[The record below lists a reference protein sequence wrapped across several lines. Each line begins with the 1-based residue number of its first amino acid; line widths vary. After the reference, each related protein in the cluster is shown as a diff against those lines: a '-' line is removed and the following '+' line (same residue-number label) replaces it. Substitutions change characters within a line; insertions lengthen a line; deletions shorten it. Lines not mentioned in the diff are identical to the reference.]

1 MNVTDFSDFSFL
13 TLLTT
18 FFQGIL
24 SFASPCVLP
33 LLPVYFG
40 YLSGGSETDEN
51 GKIRYS
57 RKKAIVNSLFFAVG
71 IGAAFFILGLGAS
84 ALGKFL
90 VRNSNA
96 FSIAGGILI
105 ILFGLLQLGFF
116 GSNSFLQ
123 KEKRIP
129 VNFAKLKLSPLTA
142 ILFGFVFSFS
152 WTPCVGP
159 ALASILVMT
168 TDAASKS
175 DGMIYIFL
183 YTLGFAVPFIITG
196 IFVSSLLD
204 FFRKHRNIVK
214 WTTRIGGIILICV
227 GIFMTANGIIMQTKR
242 NASSSLKSVNENTNE
257 TSTGQMN
264 SSDSEKN
271 RISSPEETETPEK
284 QENHVP
290 DKNRPSAPEFSLTD
304 QYGSQWTLSELKGKT
319 VILNFWATWC
329 PPCRME
335 MPDFQNVYD
344 ELIDEGNE
352 DVFILGIAAPN
363 YFREKDLPEI
373 VKFLD
378 TNGYSYPCL
387 MDFDG
392 IVTEK
397 YYISAFPTT
406 FLIDKNGKVQNGAVG
421 AISETRLRN
430 FINEGLAD

>member
-1 MNVTDFSDFSFL
+1 MNISEFSDLSFL
-13 TLLTT
+13 SLLTA

-57 RKKAIVNSLFFAVG
+57 RKKTIVNSLFFAVG

-90 VRNSNA
+90 VKNRNA

-105 ILFGLLQLGFF
+105 MLFGLLQLGLF

-175 DGMIYIFL
+175 NGMIYILL
-183 YTLGFAVPFIITG
+183 YTLGFAFPFVVTG

-227 GIFMTANGIIMQTKR
+227 GIFMTANGIVSANK
-242 NASSSLKSVNENTNE
+242 
-257 TSTGQMN
+257 
-264 SSDSEKN
+264 KN
-271 RISSPEETETPEK
+271 ISSAAQATK
-284 QENHVP
+284 DA
-290 DKNRPSAPEFSLTD
+290 DKNRPSAPDFSLSD
-304 QYGSQWTLSELKGKT
+304 QYGTQWTLSELKGKT

-335 MPDFQNVYD
+335 MPDFQKVHD

-363 YFREKDLPEI
+363 YFREKDLPEV

-392 IVTEK
+392 TVTEK

-406 FLIDKNGKVQNGAVG
+406 FLINKDGKVQNGAVG
-421 AISETRLRN
+421 AISEIRLKEL
-430 FINEGLAD
+430 INEGLNN

>member
-1 MNVTDFSDFSFL
+1 MNVSDFSDLTFL
-13 TLLTT
+13 SLLTA

-57 RKKAIVNSLFFAVG
+57 RKKTIVNSLFFAVG

-90 VRNSNA
+90 VKNRNA

-105 ILFGLLQLGFF
+105 ILFGLLQLGLF

-175 DGMIYIFL
+175 DGMIYILL
-183 YTLGFAVPFIITG
+183 YTLGFAFPFVVTG

-227 GIFMTANGIIMQTKR
+227 GIFMTANGIVS
-242 NASSSLKSVNENTNE
+242 ASK
-257 TSTGQMN
+257 
-264 SSDSEKN
+264 KN
-271 RISSPEETETPEK
+271 ISSVAQDTKDEATSDA
-284 QENHVP
+284 
-290 DKNRPSAPEFSLTD
+290 DKNRPSAPDFSLSD
-304 QYGSQWTLSELKGKT
+304 QYGTQWTLSELKGKT

-335 MPDFQNVYD
+335 MPDFQKVHD

-406 FLIDKNGKVQNGAVG
+406 FLINKDGKVQNGAVG
-421 AISETRLRN
+421 AISEIRLKEL
-430 FINEGLAD
+430 INEGLKN

>member
-1 MNVTDFSDFSFL
+1 MNVSDFSDLSFL
-13 TLLTT
+13 SLLTA

-57 RKKAIVNSLFFAVG
+57 RKNTIVNSLFFAVG

-90 VRNSNA
+90 VRNRNA
-96 FSIAGGILI
+96 FSVAGGILI
-105 ILFGLLQLGFF
+105 ILFGLLQLGLF

-142 ILFGFVFSFS
+142 VLFGFVFSFS

-175 DGMIYIFL
+175 DGMIYILL
-183 YTLGFAVPFIITG
+183 YTLGFAFPFVVTG

-204 FFRKHRNIVK
+204 FFKRHRNIVK

-227 GIFMTANGIIMQTKR
+227 GIFMTANGIVSANKKNISSTTQNSQQNENGQQDTLNPQKSAR
-242 NASSSLKSVNENTNE
+242 NAEV
-257 TSTGQMN
+257 
-264 SSDSEKN
+264 SDTKDA
-271 RISSPEETETPEK
+271 
-284 QENHVP
+284 
-290 DKNRPSAPEFSLTD
+290 DKNRPSAPDFSLSD
-304 QYGSQWTLSELKGKT
+304 QYGTQWTLSELKGKT

-335 MPDFQNVYD
+335 MPDFQKVHD

-406 FLIDKNGKVQNGAVG
+406 FLINKNGKVQNGAVG
-421 AISETRLRN
+421 AISENRLKEL
-430 FINEGLAD
+430 INEGLMN

>member
-1 MNVTDFSDFSFL
+1 MNVSDFSDLTFL
-13 TLLTT
+13 SLLTA

-57 RKKAIVNSLFFAVG
+57 RKKTIVNSLFFAVG

-90 VRNSNA
+90 VKNRNA

-105 ILFGLLQLGFF
+105 ILFGLLQLGLF

-175 DGMIYIFL
+175 DGMIYILL
-183 YTLGFAVPFIITG
+183 YTLGFAFPFVVTG

-227 GIFMTANGIIMQTKR
+227 GIFMTANGIVSASKR
-242 NASSSLKSVNENTNE
+242 N
-257 TSTGQMN
+257 
-264 SSDSEKN
+264 
-271 RISSPEETETPEK
+271 ISSAAQDTKDEDTSDA
-284 QENHVP
+284 
-290 DKNRPSAPEFSLTD
+290 DKNRPSAPDFSLSD
-304 QYGSQWTLSELKGKT
+304 QYGTQWTLSELKGKT

-335 MPDFQNVYD
+335 MPAFQKVHD

-406 FLIDKNGKVQNGAVG
+406 FLINKDGKVQNGAVG
-421 AISETRLRN
+421 AISEIRLKEL
-430 FINEGLAD
+430 INEGLKN

>member
-1 MNVTDFSDFSFL
+1 MNVSDFSDLTFL
-13 TLLTT
+13 SLLTA

-57 RKKAIVNSLFFAVG
+57 RKKTIVNSLFFAVG

-90 VRNSNA
+90 VKNRNA

-105 ILFGLLQLGFF
+105 ILFGLLQLGLF

-175 DGMIYIFL
+175 DGMIYILL
-183 YTLGFAVPFIITG
+183 YTLGFAFPFVVTG

-227 GIFMTANGIIMQTKR
+227 GIFMTANGIVSANKR
-242 NASSSLKSVNENTNE
+242 N
-257 TSTGQMN
+257 
-264 SSDSEKN
+264 
-271 RISSPEETETPEK
+271 ISSAAQDTKDEDTSDA
-284 QENHVP
+284 
-290 DKNRPSAPEFSLTD
+290 DKNRPSAPDFSLSD
-304 QYGSQWTLSELKGKT
+304 QYGTQWTLSELKGKT

-335 MPDFQNVYD
+335 MPDFQKVHD

-406 FLIDKNGKVQNGAVG
+406 FLINKDGKVQNGAVG
-421 AISETRLRN
+421 AISEIRLKEL
-430 FINEGLAD
+430 INEGLKN

>member
-1 MNVTDFSDFSFL
+1 MNVSDFSDLTFL
-13 TLLTT
+13 SLLTA

-40 YLSGGSETDEN
+40 YLSGGSKTDEN

-57 RKKAIVNSLFFAVG
+57 RKKTIVNSLFFAVG

-90 VRNSNA
+90 VKNRNA

-105 ILFGLLQLGFF
+105 ILFGLLQLGLF

-175 DGMIYIFL
+175 DGMIYILL
-183 YTLGFAVPFIITG
+183 YTLGFAFPFVVTG

-227 GIFMTANGIIMQTKR
+227 GIFMTANGIVSSNKR
-242 NASSSLKSVNENTNE
+242 N
-257 TSTGQMN
+257 
-264 SSDSEKN
+264 
-271 RISSPEETETPEK
+271 ISSAAQDTKDEDTSDA
-284 QENHVP
+284 
-290 DKNRPSAPEFSLTD
+290 DKNRPSAPDFSLSD
-304 QYGSQWTLSELKGKT
+304 QYGTQWTLSELKGKT

-335 MPDFQNVYD
+335 MPAFQKVHD

-406 FLIDKNGKVQNGAVG
+406 FLINKDGKVQNGAVG
-421 AISETRLRN
+421 AISEIRLKEL
-430 FINEGLAD
+430 INEGLKN

>member
-1 MNVTDFSDFSFL
+1 MNVSDFSDLTFL
-13 TLLTT
+13 SLLTA

-57 RKKAIVNSLFFAVG
+57 RKKTIVNSLFFAVG

-90 VRNSNA
+90 VKNRNA

-105 ILFGLLQLGFF
+105 ILFGLLQLGLF

-175 DGMIYIFL
+175 DGMIYILL
-183 YTLGFAVPFIITG
+183 YTLGFAFPFVVTG

-227 GIFMTANGIIMQTKR
+227 GIFMTANGIVSASKR
-242 NASSSLKSVNENTNE
+242 N
-257 TSTGQMN
+257 
-264 SSDSEKN
+264 
-271 RISSPEETETPEK
+271 ISSVAQDTKDEDTSDA
-284 QENHVP
+284 
-290 DKNRPSAPEFSLTD
+290 DKNRPSAPDFSLSD
-304 QYGSQWTLSELKGKT
+304 QYGTQWTLSELKGKT

-335 MPDFQNVYD
+335 MPDFQKVHD

-406 FLIDKNGKVQNGAVG
+406 FLINKDGKVQNGAVG
-421 AISETRLRN
+421 AISEIRLKEL
-430 FINEGLAD
+430 INEGLKN

>member
-1 MNVTDFSDFSFL
+1 MNVSDFSDLTFL
-13 TLLTT
+13 SLLTA

-40 YLSGGSETDEN
+40 YLSGGSKTDEN

-57 RKKAIVNSLFFAVG
+57 RKKTIVNSLFFAVG

-90 VRNSNA
+90 VKNRNA

-105 ILFGLLQLGFF
+105 ILFGLLQLGLF

-175 DGMIYIFL
+175 DGMIYILL
-183 YTLGFAVPFIITG
+183 YTLGFAFPFVVTG

-227 GIFMTANGIIMQTKR
+227 GIFMTANGIVSASKR
-242 NASSSLKSVNENTNE
+242 N
-257 TSTGQMN
+257 
-264 SSDSEKN
+264 
-271 RISSPEETETPEK
+271 ISSAAQDTKDEDTSDA
-284 QENHVP
+284 
-290 DKNRPSAPEFSLTD
+290 DKNRPSAPDFSLSD
-304 QYGSQWTLSELKGKT
+304 QYGTQWTLSELKGKT

-335 MPDFQNVYD
+335 MPAFQKVHD

-406 FLIDKNGKVQNGAVG
+406 FLINKDGKVQNGAVG
-421 AISETRLRN
+421 AISEIRLKEL
-430 FINEGLAD
+430 INEGLKN

>member
-1 MNVTDFSDFSFL
+1 MNVSDFSDLSFL
-13 TLLTT
+13 SLLTA

-24 SFASPCVLP
+24 SFVSPCVLP

-51 GKIRYS
+51 GKTRYS
-57 RKKAIVNSLFFAVG
+57 RKKTIVNSLFFAVG

-90 VRNSNA
+90 VRNRNA
-96 FSIAGGILI
+96 FSVAGGILI
-105 ILFGLLQLGFF
+105 ILFGLLQLGLF

-175 DGMIYIFL
+175 DGMIYILL
-183 YTLGFAVPFIITG
+183 YTLGFAAPFVVTG

-204 FFRKHRNIVK
+204 FFRKHRNIVR

-227 GIFMTANGIIMQTKR
+227 GIFMTANGIVSANKKNISSERQ
-242 NASSSLKSVNENTNE
+242 ASRQNESGLQNSMDSQKSVQNAEI
-257 TSTGQMN
+257 
-264 SSDSEKN
+264 SDTKDA
-271 RISSPEETETPEK
+271 
-284 QENHVP
+284 
-290 DKNRPSAPEFSLTD
+290 DKNRPSAPEFSLSD
-304 QYGSQWTLSELKGKT
+304 QYGTQWTLSELKGKT

-335 MPDFQNVYD
+335 MPDFQKVHD

-406 FLIDKNGKVQNGAVG
+406 FLINKDGKVQNGAVG
-421 AISETRLRN
+421 AVSESRLKEL
-430 FINEGLAD
+430 INEGLKN

>member
-1 MNVTDFSDFSFL
+1 MNVSDFSDLTFL
-13 TLLTT
+13 SLLTA

-57 RKKAIVNSLFFAVG
+57 RKKTIVNSLFFAVG

-90 VRNSNA
+90 VKNRNA

-105 ILFGLLQLGFF
+105 ILFGLLQLGLF

-175 DGMIYIFL
+175 DGMIYILL
-183 YTLGFAVPFIITG
+183 YTLGFAFPFVVTG

-227 GIFMTANGIIMQTKR
+227 GIFMTANGIVSASKR
-242 NASSSLKSVNENTNE
+242 N
-257 TSTGQMN
+257 
-264 SSDSEKN
+264 
-271 RISSPEETETPEK
+271 ISSAAQDTKDEDTSDA
-284 QENHVP
+284 
-290 DKNRPSAPEFSLTD
+290 DKNRPSAPDFSLSD
-304 QYGSQWTLSELKGKT
+304 QYGTQWTLSELKGKT

-335 MPDFQNVYD
+335 MPDFQKVHD

-406 FLIDKNGKVQNGAVG
+406 FLINKDGKVQNGAVG
-421 AISETRLRN
+421 AISEIRLKEL
-430 FINEGLAD
+430 INEGLKN

>member
-1 MNVTDFSDFSFL
+1 MNVSDFSDLSFL
-13 TLLTT
+13 SLLTA

-57 RKKAIVNSLFFAVG
+57 RKKTIVNSLFFAVG

-90 VRNSNA
+90 VRNRNA
-96 FSIAGGILI
+96 FSVAGGILI
-105 ILFGLLQLGFF
+105 ILFGLLQLGLF

-175 DGMIYIFL
+175 DGMIYILL
-183 YTLGFAVPFIITG
+183 YTLGFAVPFIVTG

-204 FFRKHRNIVK
+204 FFRKHRNIVR

-227 GIFMTANGIIMQTKR
+227 GIFMTANGIVSANK
-242 NASSSLKSVNENTNE
+242 
-257 TSTGQMN
+257 
-264 SSDSEKN
+264 KN
-271 RISSPEETETPEK
+271 ISSAAQDTKDEDTK
-284 QENHVP
+284 DA
-290 DKNRPSAPEFSLTD
+290 DKNRPSAPDFSLSD
-304 QYGSQWTLSELKGKT
+304 QYGTQWTLSELKGKT

-335 MPDFQNVYD
+335 MPDFQKVHD

-392 IVTEK
+392 IITER
-397 YYISAFPTT
+397 YYVSAFPTT
-406 FLIDKNGKVQNGAVG
+406 FLINKDGKVQNGAVG
-421 AISETRLRN
+421 AISENRLKEL
-430 FINEGLAD
+430 INEGLKN